1 MSKATDDPNGQA
13 ARPTQSGPGQPSGPS
28 QSGRGQP
35 SGPSRTDCDAALRPH
50 LSALVDGELEP
61 LEAIALQQHVRQSPA
76 LEAEYREL
84 ERLKLAVHLAGTR
97 APTPDE
103 LGAALEA
110 RCRVVLKA
118 RVARDAKPPMWAWL
132 VPLGAVGAAAAAFL
146 VVTSGGPSTNVEAV
160 TVAAASPG
168 AKAAD
173 PSDLVMARLVAFHRK
188 GGSPMELADL
198 SARGALIT
206 VERLPDSFIVPEGRR
221 PQVIQASFN
230 GCNEREGGSTLAV
243 LRVDQID
250 LPQRIDNALDATGVY
265 VDTIDGVGVRMSVS
279 GDKLY
284 VLLSDNDPKAAVPI

>member
-1 MSKATDDPNGQA
+1 MSKATDDPNGPR
-13 ARPTQSGPGQPSGPS
+13 ARSS

-35 SGPSRTDCDAALRPH
+35 VGPSRTECDAALRPH

-97 APTPDE
+97 APTPE
-103 LGAALEA
+103 ALGAALEA
-110 RCRVVLKA
+110 RCRVALKA
-118 RVARDAKPPMWAWL
+118 RVTRDAKPPMWAWL

-146 VVTSGGPSTNVEAV
+146 VVTTGTPTAPVVKAV
-160 TVAAASPG
+160 TVAV
-168 AKAAD
+168 AD
-173 PSDLVMARLVAFHRK
+173 PSDLVLARLTAFHRE
-188 GGSPMELADL
+188 GSSPMELADL

-206 VERLPDSFIVPEGRR
+206 IERLPDSFIAPEGRR

-243 LRVDQID
+243 LRVDQVD
-250 LPQRIDNALDATGVY
+250 LPNRIDNALDATGVY
-265 VDTIDGVGVRMSVS
+265 VDTVNGVSVRMSVS

-284 VLLSDNDPKAAVPI
+284 VLMSDDDSKSSVPI